1 MATYQNIFTQVQL
14 RPAELDMGVAADRIE
29 RSKDGGFSYWLGLI
43 GNAQVGPIYLGYLG
57 VLSLMC
63 GFTAFEII
71 GLNMLGFG
79 QLEPDSVLAPTP
91 LAGARA
97 AEAGIW
103 DQHHAAP
110 QSKAAGG

>member
-29 RSKDGGFSYWLGLI
+29 RSKDGGFSYWLGVI

-57 VLSLMC
+57 VLSLDVRLR
-63 GFTAFEII
+63 
-71 GLNMLGFG
+71 GLRDHRAQHVGFG
-79 QLEPDSVLAPTP
+79 QVEPDSVLAPTP
-91 LAGARA
+91 LVGARA

-110 QSKAAGG
+110 Q